1 MSALL
6 DVRVADAQLITPVI
20 REIRLEPLAGSL
32 PGFSAGSHVQVQL
45 PNGLRN
51 AYSLL
56 GDPYNS
62 AQYRIAVR
70 LQDNSR
76 GGSRYLHQQLQVGD
90 HLRISAPANL
100 FPLQGQARLH
110 ILIAGGIGI
119 TPLLAYCAELL
130 RRGAQFELHYAFRAG
145 LSDAYVDS
153 LSELI
158 GARLH
163 CYDSSQR
170 RLDLGQLLRDRPLGS
185 HVYACG
191 PQRLLLDLREQAAAL
206 GWGDKRVHWEAFAA
220 PEPGLPFRV
229 ELARSGR
236 QLEVPAEQ
244 SLLEA
249 LESAGLEIPNL
260 CRGGVCGQCQT
271 RYLKGDIEHRDHYLA
286 PHERADSLMPC
297 VSRGCGAPILLD
309 L

>member
-20 REIRLEPLAGSL
+20 REIRLQPLAGSL

-45 PNGLRN
+45 PNGMRN

-56 GDPYNS
+56 GDPFDS

-76 GGSRYLHQQLQVGD
+76 GGSRYLHEQLQVGD

-153 LSELI
+153 LRELI
-158 GARLH
+158 GTRLH

-220 PEPGLPFRV
+220 PEPGLAFRV

-271 RYLKGDIEHRDHYLA
+271 RYLKGDVEHRDHYLA

-297 VSRGCGAPILLD
+297 VSRGCGSPILLD